1 MKLGA
6 GSRREGA
13 GKEATAV
20 SLTRSAL
27 DRAQADLSARD
38 AKMAAVIERVGPCT
52 LLPRTEGTHFGHL
65 ARNIIYQ
72 QLSGSAAA
80 TIHGRFAA
88 LVGGEAEAPDPHA
101 VLALDEDALRR
112 CGLSV
117 AKVRAVQD
125 LARHVVDDRL
135 PLHALD
141 RMSDDEIIAALVP
154 VRGIGPWTAQ
164 MFLMFRLGRPDV
176 LPVLDLGVRKGAQR
190 IYRTRALPDATRLT
204 KIARNWRPWASVA
217 SWYCWRVLDLEDA
230 GGW

>member
-1 MKLGA
+1 VARPA
-6 GSRREGA
+6 GM
-13 GKEATAV
+13 V
-20 SLTRSAL
+20 PLTRARL
-27 DRAQADLSARD
+27 DTACAELSSRD
-38 AKMAAVIERVGPCT
+38 AKLAAVIERVGPCT
-52 LLPRTEGTHFGHL
+52 LLPRQEGTHFGHL

-88 LVGGEAEAPDPHA
+88 LVGGEAQAPDPHA
-101 VLALDEDALRR
+101 ILALSDEALRG

-135 PLHALD
+135 PLHALGT
-141 RMSDDEIIAALVP
+141 MSDEEIIAALMP

-176 LPVLDLGVRKGAQR
+176 LPVLDLGVRKGAQC